1 MFFFQNHLS
10 GFSCFKKYLFI
21 HVKKKRRMQVFVLTC
36 SLRQTIDFYSMQ
48 AKPIE
53 PLHSIQTKIE
63 QTIDWTEIIHLLYV
77 HQTKILLWLQVQKAG
92 LQISKILIFSRKCC
106 LYVFFLLISKST
118 WCSVAPLANE
128 CESYN
133 CQCGPVVFR
142 FVIPTI
148 LQVLKNVK
156 EFRFCPTT
164 STFIITLLDHIL
176 SC

>member
-1 MFFFQNHLS
+1 
-10 GFSCFKKYLFI
+10 
-21 HVKKKRRMQVFVLTC
+21 MQVFVLTC

-53 PLHSIQTKIE
+53 ALHSIQTKIE

-118 WCSVAPLANE
+118 WCSVGKE
-128 CESYN
+128 
-133 CQCGPVVFR
+133 
-142 FVIPTI
+142 
-148 LQVLKNVK
+148 VK
-156 EFRFCPTT
+156 
-164 STFIITLLDHIL
+164 IL
-176 SC
+176 SGRLVECRKPFISGLLSNKRRELWNYKGPRGPWLPWLMSARATTVSAAQ